1 MNNLAGTVF
10 TFSGSVVLLLFG
22 IIYLVR
28 PKFMDYH
35 KKAVQKEWGDLAP
48 EIQTLILALMRT
60 VGGGFISVALVLMI
74 LQTEFNKSQ
83 DHGLALAILIVGLVL
98 NFCTLYATILVRTKT
113 KGRPPTYLTILL
125 LVMLVLGYFFNISGI

>member
-1 MNNLAGTVF
+1 MDNLAGTIF
-10 TFSGSVVLLLFG
+10 TFSGSAVLLLFG

-35 KKAVQKEWGDLAP
+35 KMAVQKEWTDLAL

-74 LQTEFNKSQ
+74 LQTEFNKSH
-83 DHGLALAILIVGLVL
+83 DRRIAITIFIVGVVL
-98 NFCTLYATILVRTKT
+98 NLCTLYATILVRTKT